1 MKALMNYGKTNL
13 VTVNPTF
20 GGDSYEL
27 QARLSFQ
34 KTEDG
39 KMKLAPHF
47 VRHEPRLDIPYN
59 GYTFTDEDKK
69 NLKQTGNLGR
79 LVDVADTKT
88 GEMRPSYISIDR
100 LTNEI
105 RTFRQARYASRTES
119 D

>member
-1 MKALMNYGKTNL
+1 MNYGKTNL

-39 KMKLAPHF
+39 ALKLTPHF
-47 VRHEPRLDIPYN
+47 VRHEPRLDIPHN

-69 NLKQTGNLGR
+69 KLKQNRQSGQAGR
-79 LVDVADTKT
+79 CGGYENRGDASDRTSA
-88 GEMRPSYISIDR
+88 RPPD
-100 LTNEI
+100 E
-105 RTFRQARYASRTES
+105 
-119 D
+119 